1 MSEACFELG
10 NYREML
16 LVKNNEL
23 VIFLSGGAQVP
34 AAAEVCPESGNK
46 GALTLR
52 SQVLY
57 HQDGQLPGGQVQLL
71 ELTAAP
77 LVVGMLPSL
86 LSLEKTS
93 ANHI

>member
-57 HQDGQLPGGQVQLL
+57 HQDGQLLK
-71 ELTAAP
+71 LTAAP

-86 LSLEKTS
+86 LSLEKNS

>member
-57 HQDGQLPGGQVQLL
+57 HQDGQLL

>member
-57 HQDGQLPGGQVQLL
+57 HQGGQLL

-86 LSLEKTS
+86 LSLEKNS